1 VVRPSNDPEVPVA
14 GRTPAPFDPG
24 PPAGGG
30 DEKEVRLTDDRT
42 PEPEILRGTS
52 DQLVIA
58 IAEAG
63 TLEARKRGVRP
74 SDPGFPALALDVRRA
89 AERVLDLARQEEI
102 IARTLQEQ
110 PSATKLPPIERMTP
124 AKELASILEEW
135 RAVEHELLAADAGS
149 TAAADLQARFEGLR
163 DRYAQTLKSHQQKD

>member
-1 VVRPSNDPEVPVA
+1 MP
-14 GRTPAPFDPG
+14 
-24 PPAGGG
+24 
-30 DEKEVRLTDDRT
+30 DDRT

-58 IAEAG
+58 IAETG

-102 IARTLQEQ
+102 VARRLQEQ
-110 PSATKLPPIERMTP
+110 ASAETLPPIEGMRP

-135 RAVEHELLAADAGS
+135 RAVEHELLSADAGS
-149 TAAADLQARFEGLR
+149 AHAADLQARFEDLR
-163 DRYAQTLKSHQQKD
+163 DRYARALRAHQQKD

>member
-1 VVRPSNDPEVPVA
+1 M
-14 GRTPAPFDPG
+14 
-24 PPAGGG
+24 
-30 DEKEVRLTDDRT
+30 TDDPT

-58 IAEAG
+58 IAETG

-102 IARTLQEQ
+102 VARRLQEKA
-110 PSATKLPPIERMTP
+110 STETLPPIERMTP

-135 RAVEHELLAADAGS
+135 RAVEHELLSADAGS
-149 TAAADLQARFEGLR
+149 AHAADLRARFESLR
-163 DRYAQTLKSHQQKD
+163 DRYATTLKAHQQKD

>member
-1 VVRPSNDPEVPVA
+1 LP
-14 GRTPAPFDPG
+14 
-24 PPAGGG
+24 
-30 DEKEVRLTDDRT
+30 DDRT

-58 IAEAG
+58 IAETG

-102 IARTLQEQ
+102 VARRLQEQ
-110 PSATKLPPIERMTP
+110 ASAETLPPIEGMRP

-135 RAVEHELLAADAGS
+135 RAVEHELLSADAGS
-149 TAAADLQARFEGLR
+149 AHAADLQARFEDLR
-163 DRYAQTLKSHQQKD
+163 DRYARALRAHQQKD

>member
-1 VVRPSNDPEVPVA
+1 M
-14 GRTPAPFDPG
+14 
-24 PPAGGG
+24 
-30 DEKEVRLTDDRT
+30 TDDRT

-102 IARTLQEQ
+102 IARRLQVQ
-110 PSATKLPPIERMTP
+110 ASAETLPPIERMRP

-135 RAVEHELLAADAGS
+135 RAVEHELLSAGAGS
-149 TAAADLQARFEGLR
+149 AHAADLQTRFEGLR
-163 DRYAQTLKSHQQKD
+163 DRYARALKAHQQKD

>member
-1 VVRPSNDPEVPVA
+1 M
-14 GRTPAPFDPG
+14 
-24 PPAGGG
+24 
-30 DEKEVRLTDDRT
+30 TDDRT
-42 PEPEILRGTS
+42 PRPEILRATS

-102 IARTLQEQ
+102 VARQLQEQ
-110 PSATKLPPIERMTP
+110 ASAAALPPIERMTP

-135 RAVEHELLAADAGS
+135 RAVEHKLLAADAGS
-149 TAAADLQARFEGLR
+149 AEATDLQARFESLR
-163 DRYAQTLKSHQQKD
+163 DRYARALKAHQENG